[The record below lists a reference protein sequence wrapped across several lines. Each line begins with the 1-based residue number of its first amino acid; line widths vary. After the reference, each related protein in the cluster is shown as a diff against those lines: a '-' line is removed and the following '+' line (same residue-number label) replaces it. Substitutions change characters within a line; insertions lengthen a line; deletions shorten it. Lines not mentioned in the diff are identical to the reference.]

1 MLKSHSNKLD
11 LIIKELGDGTFDVIE
26 VKGRSNRNDAF
37 YGNKTKDQTM
47 DFILNSTIPYRVFTS
62 YDKYLDTYEKEHTD
76 KFLDFNNISNESGN
90 VVIKSRLVSFI
101 YVLLRDYITPGKIED
116 IISNNTSNKRV
127 KYSNGWLA
135 KYAENI
141 SNRLKS

>member
-1 MLKSHSNKLD
+1 MFKSHSDKLD
-11 LIIKELGDGTFDVIE
+11 LVIKDLEDGTFDVIE
-26 VKGRSNRNDAF
+26 PKGSGNGNDAF
-37 YGNKTKDQTM
+37 YSNKTKDQTM
-47 DFILNSTIPYRVFTS
+47 DFILNSRIPYRIFTS
-62 YDKYLDTYEKEHTD
+62 YDKYLETYEKEHTD
-76 KFLDFNNISNESGN
+76 EFLDQFNLSNESGN
-90 VVIKSRLVSFI
+90 IVIKNKLASFI

-141 SNRLKS
+141 ANRLKS